1 MEPVSPMSAVVTA
14 LTSILSTDAM
24 FANLA
29 ALIPVMGPLLVF
41 VFTYT
46 IIKRMTKGA
55 SKAKFKI

>member
-1 MEPVSPMSAVVTA
+1 MTETGLSAVVTA